1 MKYRSDTKAIENA
14 IRTLAAEGQITEVR
28 AFEAVLKG
36 QGRAPRIVFG
46 YFDDPAKLA
55 AAVNSITEAKG
66 IFFTP
71 NPVNPDL
78 FARSANQLR
87 VPVNKGETTSDKL
100 IDRRRFFLVDADPK
114 RLSDISATDEEHEAA
129 ITLAR
134 SIYAYLRDLGWPD
147 PVAADSGNG
156 AHLLYR
162 VDEPAEDNGL
172 FSKCLQSLH
181 ERFSDDAVDVDT
193 TVFNPARIFKLYG
206 TWACK
211 GSSTEDR
218 PHRLSKILSAPKE
231 LEIVPHDLLVNLAE
245 DVTEPNSY
253 RGRESQP
260 KLPRNLPPRS
270 NGALQPF
277 DLAAFIDRHS
287 LDVKGPDEW
296 NGGQRWTFNT
306 SPMCDHNDGAVY
318 LLQHSSG
325 AVVARCHH
333 NSCNWEWADL
343 RRTLEPEVVKRQ
355 KPQQGKA
362 PGKTVETDLAPVV
375 VPMSEVDPREVQWLW
390 HNRIAAG
397 RLSLIIGAPGA
408 GKSFFSCD
416 LASRISTGTPL
427 PDGSSCER
435 GSVVLITQEDDPH
448 DVIRPRLDAHHA
460 DTSRI
465 HLLKGTRYVSEAG
478 KPTER
483 MFTLADIEVL
493 ERTIGSID
501 DCKLVII
508 DPIGDYLGGRTDAHR
523 DNEVRSVL
531 VPITRIAE
539 KHGVAVLSI
548 VHTRKGIASHA
559 DDLALGSRAFTGLAR
574 SVWHLRP
581 DAEDEQRR
589 LLVAGKNNL
598 AAAQTGLAFT
608 IQGEGQRGA
617 IVWEDDPVEM
627 TANQLIAQESGK
639 DSGTSVV
646 DECVS
651 WLRDK
656 LAHGEMP
663 AGEIKKQAAAD
674 GFKDR
679 TFRRAKEKLSVCH
692 SPSGFGG
699 PWVYS
704 LPDVIRTEPTV
715 LAKSAPVSPV
725 LTKENSLA
733 NTDNT
738 GETMVNTDAQAPGI
752 DI

>member
-71 NPVNPDL
+71 NPVDPDL

-245 DVTEPNSY
+245 DVTEPNSC
-253 RGRESQP
+253 RGRESQS

-355 KPQQGKA
+355 KPQQGKE
-362 PGKTVETDLAPVV
+362 PGKTVETDLAPIV

-493 ERTIGSID
+493 ERTIGSIE
-501 DCKLVII
+501 DCKLVVI

-581 DAEDEQRR
+581 DTEDEQRR